1 MSILGPSKRQEHF
14 LLPHEISLVERDF
27 AVLAMKQAEHGQLL
41 GEAMAQSSETDHDN
55 APAEIVVSDQE
66 VLMRRAKPLRK
77 IFERHVFVDYP
88 DEDSEEAVLG
98 SRVTLRINQDDP
110 FTVDVVGYLDSEFA
124 EEDVE
129 QVTYQSPIGH
139 ALLGRKAGDTLET
152 DIVDARCSIEIVAVD
167 QSAVAALYGTDAP
180 GEQETGPM

>member
-1 MSILGPSKRQEHF
+1 MSVLGPSKRQEHF
-14 LLPHEISLVERDF
+14 LLPHEMSLVERDF
-27 AVLAMKQAEHGQLL
+27 AVLAVRQAEHGQLL
-41 GEAMAQSSETDHDN
+41 GEAMSQSSETDHDN

-77 IFERHVFVDYP
+77 IIEWHVFVDYP
-88 DEDSEEAVLG
+88 DEDADEVFLG
-98 SRVTLRINQDDP
+98 SRVTLRIDHTEP

-124 EEDVE
+124 DEDVE

-152 DIVDARCSIEIVAVD
+152 DIVDARRTIEVIAVD
-167 QSAVAALYGTDAP
+167 QSAVASLYGPDAP